1 MPHQINEEFAPR
13 VENKFSK
20 STVVFKLL
28 RHARSTMPY
37 QINEECTKGRKQVF
51 KMNFSLQTSYIFF
64 PDLKLIGQI
73 LQWKNIKN

>member
-37 QINEECTKGRKQVF
+37 QITEEFAPRVENK
-51 KMNFSLQTSYIFF
+51 FS
-64 PDLKLIGQI
+64 K
-73 LQWKNIKN
+73 